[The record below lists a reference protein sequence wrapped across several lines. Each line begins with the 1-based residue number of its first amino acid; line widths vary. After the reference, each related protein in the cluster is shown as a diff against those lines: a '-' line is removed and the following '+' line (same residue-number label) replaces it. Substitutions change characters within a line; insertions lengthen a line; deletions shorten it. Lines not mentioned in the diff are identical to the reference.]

1 MVRLMPSELVTAII
15 SAEEIARETNISL
28 KNKFKKFKTHVIDW
42 KDFIIDPDEGSY
54 SFLERTGEGTI
65 EELIII
71 SPNDNFSLI
80 VEVDGILTYQ
90 GSFSRF
96 QEISI
101 HIGSIVATQR
111 GTKYI
116 LQVGDIKFLNHIG
129 ITIDVDAK
137 TIFQRLYCKYILEDR
152 ES

>member
-1 MVRLMPSELVTAII
+1 MPSELVTAII
-15 SAEEIARETNISL
+15 NAEEIARETDISL
-28 KNKFKKFKTHVIDW
+28 KNRFKKFKTQIIDW
-42 KDFIIDPDEGSY
+42 KDFIIDPAEGRY

-71 SPNDNFSLI
+71 APNSKFSLF
-80 VEVDGILTYQ
+80 VEVDGIMAYQ

-101 HIGSIVATQR
+101 HIGSVVATQR
-111 GTKYI
+111 ETKYI
-116 LQVGDIKFLNHIG
+116 LQVGDIKFLNHIR
-129 ITIDVDAK
+129 ITIDVEVK
-137 TIFQRLYCKYILEDR
+137 TTFQRLYSKYILEDR